1 MLAICVRFAMFIMR
15 AEGAGNHPTP
25 SVRKAHLCKPLHK
38 IRRSPKGNTRTD
50 QADPEDRPLARTDRA
65 RAIFPYCVV
74 QPRCGRTDGKEAA
87 AAAELVSCQSVDTQH
102 LKRETERAKRR
113 GQSRIDR
120 GHTRGRGHC
129 LLFEGHQRPHKGNNS
144 VNRASYRE

>member
-1 MLAICVRFAMFIMR
+1 MFIMR

-74 QPRCGRTDGKEAA
+74 QPRCGRTDGKEQ
-87 AAAELVSCQSVDTQH
+87 EGGGGGGVSQLSVSRYTT
-102 LKRETERAKRR
+102 LEERDGESEKERP
-113 GQSRIDR
+113 IEDR
-120 GHTRGRGHC
+120 
-129 LLFEGHQRPHKGNNS
+129 
-144 VNRASYRE
+144 